1 MMKLMSL
8 EELLADESDELK
20 DLYSAENQLVK
31 ALPKMAKATESDDLR
46 KAFEHHLEQTRNQ
59 VRRIEQICN
68 ELSVKPGGKKCVAM
82 EGLIEEG
89 KEILSADAEPE
100 ILDAAL
106 IGAAQKVEHYEISAY
121 GTARAHAKQLGF
133 MRAADLLGETLSE
146 EEKADEKLTMLAEN
160 MVNVQAAMSKG
171 M

>member
-1 MMKLMSL
+1 MTL
-8 EELLADESDELK
+8 EELLADELK

-31 ALPKMAKATESDDLR
+31 ALPKLAKATDSEDLR

-59 VRRIEQICN
+59 VRRIEQVCN
-68 ELSVKPGGKKCVAM
+68 ELSVKPGGRKCVAM

-89 KEILSADAEPE
+89 KEILSADAEPD

-121 GTARAHAKQLGF
+121 GTARAHARQLGF
-133 MRAADLLGETLSE
+133 MRAADLLGETLHE
-146 EEKADEKLTMLAEN
+146 EEQADEKLTMIAEN
-160 MVNVQAAMSKG
+160 RVNVQAAMSKG
-171 M
+171 N

>member
-1 MMKLMSL
+1 MKLMTL
-8 EELLADESDELK
+8 EELLTDELK

-31 ALPKMAKATESDDLR
+31 ALPKLAKATDSEDLR

-59 VRRIEQICN
+59 VRRIEQVCN

-89 KEILSADAEPE
+89 KEILSADAEPD

-121 GTARAHAKQLGF
+121 GTARAHARQLGF
-133 MRAADLLGETLSE
+133 MRAADLLGETLHE
-146 EEKADEKLTMLAEN
+146 EEQADEKLTMIAEN
-160 MVNVQAAMSKG
+160 RVNVQAAMSRG
-171 M
+171 S

>member
-1 MMKLMSL
+1 MKLMTL
-8 EELLADESDELK
+8 EELLADELK

-31 ALPKMAKATESDDLR
+31 ALPKLAKATDSEDLR

-59 VRRIEQICN
+59 VRRIEQVCN
-68 ELSVKPGGKKCVAM
+68 ELSVKPGGRKCVAM

-89 KEILSADAEPE
+89 KEILSADAEPD

-121 GTARAHAKQLGF
+121 GTARAHARQLGF
-133 MRAADLLGETLSE
+133 MRAADLLGETLHE
-146 EEKADEKLTMLAEN
+146 EEQADEKLTMIAEN
-160 MVNVQAAMSKG
+160 RVNVQAAMSKG
-171 M
+171 N

>member
-1 MMKLMSL
+1 MKLMTL
-8 EELLADESDELK
+8 EELLTDELK

-31 ALPKMAKATESDDLR
+31 ALPKMAKATDSDDLR

-59 VRRIEQICN
+59 VRRIEQVCN

-89 KEILSADAEPE
+89 KEILSADAEPD

-121 GTARAHAKQLGF
+121 GTARAHARQLGF
-133 MRAADLLGETLSE
+133 MRAADLLGETLHE
-146 EEKADEKLTMLAEN
+146 EEQADEKLTMIAEN
-160 MVNVQAAMSKG
+160 RVNVQAAMSKG
-171 M
+171 S

>member
-1 MMKLMSL
+1 MKLMTL
-8 EELLADESDELK
+8 EELLTDELK

-31 ALPKMAKATESDDLR
+31 ALPKLAKATDSEDLR

-59 VRRIEQICN
+59 VRRIEQVCN

-89 KEILSADAEPE
+89 KEILSADAEPD

-121 GTARAHAKQLGF
+121 GTARAHARQLGF
-133 MRAADLLGETLSE
+133 MRAADLLGETLHE
-146 EEKADEKLTMLAEN
+146 EEQADEKLTMIAEN
-160 MVNVQAAMSKG
+160 RVNVQAAMSKG
-171 M
+171 S